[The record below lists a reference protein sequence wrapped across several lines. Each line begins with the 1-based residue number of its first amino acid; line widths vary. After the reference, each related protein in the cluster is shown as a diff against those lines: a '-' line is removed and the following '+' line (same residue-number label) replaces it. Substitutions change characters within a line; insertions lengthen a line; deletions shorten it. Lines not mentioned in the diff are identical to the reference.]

1 MNGIMME
8 EKKPVKSGIVISKA
22 KSYGM
27 EHKIS
32 LDKYVDKERTIKFN
46 KGEKIT
52 VTKKELETIGEHRW
66 LEVSNG

>member
-8 EKKPVKSGIVISKA
+8 EKKPVKSGIVISKS
-22 KSYGM
+22 KSY
-27 EHKIS
+27 EVHKIS

-66 LEVSNG
+66 LEVSDG

>member
-1 MNGIMME
+1 
-8 EKKPVKSGIVISKA
+8 
-22 KSYGM
+22 M

-66 LEVSNG
+66 LEVSDG

>member
-8 EKKPVKSGIVISKA
+8 EKKPVKSGIVISKS
-22 KSYGM
+22 KSY
-27 EHKIS
+27 EVHKIS

-52 VTKKELETIGEHRW
+52 VTKEELKTIGEHRW
-66 LEVSNG
+66 LEVENG

>member
-8 EKKPVKSGIVISKA
+8 EKKPVKSGIVISKS
-22 KSYGM
+22 KSY
-27 EHKIS
+27 EVHKIS

-66 LEVSNG
+66 LEVDAK